1 VIKKSFPY
9 EERSLYKTVLDS
21 DNEKDLVIEAEGN
34 RGLTTTDLAMDKII
48 NKKCIH
54 ADTIERILNK
64 HGQ

>member
-1 VIKKSFPY
+1 M
-9 EERSLYKTVLDS
+9 LDS